1 MATREIAEWS
11 DLDASNDF
19 TAEEGGWT
27 EGMARSSVNNA
38 ARADMGAIRRFYEN
52 TEWLDL
58 TTTDAD
64 GTTTVSRFSDFVF
77 RVASRAGVTY
87 FTPGRRIELTG
98 GSVSPW
104 YATVLSAADNGANI
118 DVTVEVTS
126 NATGVPTGTTQ
137 AVRLH
142 STPSVGRM
150 AWAGDFIKTV
160 TVHNAIDLQ
169 RVLDEGGAV
178 TIYLDAAAIY
188 VISDKVTILNPNTRI
203 IGNGAVL
210 RATADLNE
218 EIMLITGNG
227 SCVLDGVIFD
237 GQSALQDTDN
247 DDLGLLKLDAFGIHL
262 ADCTFRD
269 SWGHGLEI
277 AANIQSVLVDGC
289 TFNENGQD
297 CILIPDTFNGTE
309 KIFIENC
316 TFQDMSDRITGGAGI
331 NFAGKIHIRNC
342 TFKLNAASF
351 TQYGV
356 LCHQKDSASPE
367 DESGRESTIAGCHFQ
382 GIGLNAVGVQING
395 RDIGVIGC
403 SFNLTGGSADGV
415 IMDQPRATDRTER
428 NRVVGCSF
436 GQMAIGVS
444 MLADAL
450 SCIVSDNTF
459 TDCGTGISSSGDNC
473 VINGNTIA
481 NGATGINIG
490 GSSTKTNVTNNSIET
505 MTANGITVSAAATG
519 ISVSNNMMA
528 SITLDAIED
537 GGTRTDLKN
546 VNNEYV
552 PNATEFVIASTS
564 AEAYTGFL
572 IAAPLADFDGVTKYK
587 ISGALTWRVTAG
599 GSSTEIRL
607 RMGTTTGTPTSD
619 TLLLTIKA
627 NPATPVGNHDYTTV
641 IYGVE
646 AVPAAGDSIYWT
658 FDSSGASTVTIYGD
672 DSTLGRRSW
681 LRLE

>member
-1 MATREIAEWS
+1 
-11 DLDASNDF
+11 
-19 TAEEGGWT
+19 
-27 EGMARSSVNNA
+27 
-38 ARADMGAIRRFYEN
+38 
-52 TEWLDL
+52 
-58 TTTDAD
+58 
-64 GTTTVSRFSDFVF
+64 
-77 RVASRAGVTY
+77 
-87 FTPGRRIELTG
+87 
-98 GSVSPW
+98 
-104 YATVLSAADNGANI
+104 
-118 DVTVEVTS
+118 
-126 NATGVPTGTTQ
+126 
-137 AVRLH
+137 
-142 STPSVGRM
+142 
-150 AWAGDFIKTV
+150 
-160 TVHNAIDLQ
+160 
-169 RVLDEGGAV
+169 
-178 TIYLDAAAIY
+178 
-188 VISDKVTILNPNTRI
+188 
-203 IGNGAVL
+203 
-210 RATADLNE
+210 
-218 EIMLITGNG
+218 
-227 SCVLDGVIFD
+227 
-237 GQSALQDTDN
+237 
-247 DDLGLLKLDAFGIHL
+247 
-262 ADCTFRD
+262 
-269 SWGHGLEI
+269 
-277 AANIQSVLVDGC
+277 
-289 TFNENGQD
+289 
-297 CILIPDTFNGTE
+297 
-309 KIFIENC
+309 
-316 TFQDMSDRITGGAGI
+316 
-331 NFAGKIHIRNC
+331 
-342 TFKLNAASF
+342 
-351 TQYGV
+351 
-356 LCHQKDSASPE
+356 
-367 DESGRESTIAGCHFQ
+367 
-382 GIGLNAVGVQING
+382 
-395 RDIGVIGC
+395 
-403 SFNLTGGSADGV
+403 
-415 IMDQPRATDRTER
+415 
-428 NRVVGCSF
+428 
-436 GQMAIGVS
+436 
-444 MLADAL
+444 
-450 SCIVSDNTF
+450 
-459 TDCGTGISSSGDNC
+459 